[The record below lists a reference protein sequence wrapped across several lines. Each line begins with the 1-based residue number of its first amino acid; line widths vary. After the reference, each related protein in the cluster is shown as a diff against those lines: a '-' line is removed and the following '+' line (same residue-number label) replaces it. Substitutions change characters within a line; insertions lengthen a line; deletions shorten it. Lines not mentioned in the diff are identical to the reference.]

1 MVFFS
6 PVGDRLSLLRD
17 KDSLQ
22 GKVRKGNAPPISWP
36 AAALRAGMMLR
47 TPLTEHPVPNR
58 RLGSPCLTPSG
69 LIGT

>member
-17 KDSLQ
+17 KESRQ
-22 GKVRKGNAPPISWP
+22 RKRATHQPAFGYTARRNDAPD
-36 AAALRAGMMLR
+36 AAQ
-47 TPLTEHPVPNR
+47 EDIHVPNR
-58 RLGSPCLTPSG
+58 RLGSPCLAPSG